1 MGGQREIIV
10 RSKIEIFE
18 LKSATGK
25 IKTWRFSRRLEEAEL
40 ASLKMGPLKRSSL
53 RSRKKKNKGN
63 KRPVGANALADMQ
76 LEFQERR
83 KLNEARNQG

>member
-25 IKTWRFSRRLEEAEL
+25 VKTPRFSRRLEEAEL
-40 ASLKMGPLKRSSL
+40 VSLKTGQLKRSSL
-53 RSRKKKNKGN
+53 RSRKKRTKETRGLW
-63 KRPVGANALADMQ
+63 GQMSWQ
-76 LEFQERR
+76 TCSWSSRR
-83 KLNEARNQG
+83 GES